1 MNNIYGVS
9 FKNEGKVYF
18 FNAKELVCP
27 INVTVI
33 VKTERGLQFGK
44 IISIINDNDIKK
56 NKILIN
62 DLCPIVRI
70 STRSDYSQYLNNLKE
85 AKEAINFAND
95 IISKLKLN
103 MKIIESDF
111 TFDRKQLLFTF
122 VADNR
127 IDFRELAKEL
137 ASKYKTRIE
146 LHQVGARDKAK
157 TVGGIG
163 MCGHELCCK
172 KFLNK
177 IQTVTMNMAKDQNI
191 ALNPNKING
200 CCGRLLCCLAY
211 EDEDYQQAMHG
222 MPNVGQTIKTKNGFG
237 YVVSIDILNRKY
249 KININNEI
257 KEIELDDDESSK
269 K

>member
-9 FKNEGKVYF
+9 FKNEGKVYYF
-18 FNAKELVCP
+18 DAYELTCP
-27 INVTVI
+27 LNVTVI

-44 IISIINDNDIKK
+44 VVSEINQETIEKAKIDI
-56 NKILIN
+56 NT
-62 DLCPIVRI
+62 LCPIIRI
-70 STRSDYSQYLNNLKE
+70 STRSDYNQYLNNLKE
-85 AKEAINFAND
+85 AKDAINFANQN
-95 IISKLKLN
+95 IEKLKLK

-122 VADNR
+122 VADSR

-137 ASKYKTRIE
+137 AGKYKTRIE

-172 KFLNK
+172 RFLNK
-177 IQTVTMNMAKDQNI
+177 IQAVTMNMAKDQNI

-211 EDEDYQQAMHG
+211 EDDDYQQAMHG
-222 MPNVGQTIKTKNGFG
+222 MPNVGQMIKTKLGIG
-237 YVVSIDILNRKY
+237 YVISIDILNRKY
-249 KININNEI
+249 KVNINNDI
-257 KEIELDDDESSK
+257 KEIGLDDESSK
-269 K
+269 E